1 MNDLELV
8 CTEEELNKVIS
19 YIDKSFN
26 TSKNSDR
33 QFDNITNLA
42 NFLKKNNIRLGAIEC
57 EKILDS
63 SKKINETFYTLYLA
77 ETLLRVNKY
86 PELAN
91 LVQLYSIRTGN
102 ELEKDIDHKMYGDSR
117 DGNDIDLIK
126 LYLNEIGDY
135 SILTKEEELEL
146 ISQGEEGRRKLCE
159 HNLKLVVSIAK
170 TYRGNGLPLGDLI
183 QFGNEGLV
191 VASKKFASNKGCKFS
206 TYATYWVKQCIT
218 RGIADRSRT
227 IRIPVHI
234 HENIIR
240 MKKAINLYKMQNG
253 GYDPNN
259 EELAKMLDLSVEK
272 IELAK
277 KCMDITV
284 SLSAPIGAGED
295 GADTELGELIEDER
309 LNFDNTMD
317 DMIIRDFMSKFMS
330 TTRISERDKK
340 ILMLR
345 NGFYNNKKYTLEE
358 IGAMYGVTRER
369 IRQIELQALRK
380 LQKDIVIGSFDPKFD
395 VMCDAEVAHARK
407 MLNGYNDVYDDG
419 IYFGGYRR

>member
-26 TSKNSDR
+26 TIKNSDR

-63 SKKINETFYTLYLA
+63 SNKINETFYTLYLA
-77 ETLLRVNKY
+77 ETLLRVNKF
-86 PELAN
+86 PELVN

-146 ISQGEEGRRKLCE
+146 INQGEEGRRKLCE

-183 QFGNEGLV
+183 QYGNEGLV
-191 VASKKFASNKGCKFS
+191 VASKKFDSNKGCKFS

-253 GYDPNN
+253 GYGPNN

-272 IELAK
+272 IEIAK

-284 SLSAPIGAGED
+284 SLSTPVGGGED
-295 GADTELGELIEDER
+295 GTDTELGELIEDER

-317 DMIIRDFMSKFMS
+317 DMMIRDFMSKFMS

-369 IRQIELQALRK
+369 IRQIELHALRK

-407 MLNGYNDVYDDG
+407 LLKGYNDVYDDG

>member
-1 MNDLELV
+1 
-8 CTEEELNKVIS
+8 
-19 YIDKSFN
+19 
-26 TSKNSDR
+26 
-33 QFDNITNLA
+33 
-42 NFLKKNNIRLGAIEC
+42 
-57 EKILDS
+57 
-63 SKKINETFYTLYLA
+63 
-77 ETLLRVNKY
+77 
-86 PELAN
+86 
-91 LVQLYSIRTGN
+91 
-102 ELEKDIDHKMYGDSR
+102 MYGDSR

-259 EELAKMLDLSVEK
+259 EELAKMLDL
-272 IELAK
+272 
-277 KCMDITV
+277 
-284 SLSAPIGAGED
+284 
-295 GADTELGELIEDER
+295 
-309 LNFDNTMD
+309 
-317 DMIIRDFMSKFMS
+317 
-330 TTRISERDKK
+330 
-340 ILMLR
+340 
-345 NGFYNNKKYTLEE
+345 
-358 IGAMYGVTRER
+358 
-369 IRQIELQALRK
+369 
-380 LQKDIVIGSFDPKFD
+380 
-395 VMCDAEVAHARK
+395 
-407 MLNGYNDVYDDG
+407 
-419 IYFGGYRR
+419 